1 MQVIPAVDVLD
12 GAVVRLLR
20 GDYEKVTRYGD
31 DPVAVVEKFV
41 SEGAALV
48 HVVDL
53 AAARSGE
60 SDGTLWRLLGAAGVP
75 FQAAGGIRTAAD
87 AEAAVAGG
95 AARVVS
101 GTAAVWDPRT
111 LQSMADAVGSE
122 RLVAAIDI
130 LGAKAFGAGWT
141 DAGRPVEEVVAG
153 AVTAGAGKLMV
164 TGISSDGALEGPA
177 YGVIGQVAAT
187 AGVPVIASGGVARL
201 SDFERLLPLG
211 VEAVVVGRSLY
222 EGRFTLAEAMAAAR

>member
-1 MQVIPAVDVLD
+1 VQVIPAVDVLG

-20 GDYEKVTRYGD
+20 GDYQQVTRYGD

-41 SEGAALV
+41 SEGAGLV

-53 AAARSGE
+53 GAARSGE
-60 SDGTLWRLLGAAGVP
+60 SDRTLWRRLGAAGVP
-75 FQAAGGIRTAAD
+75 FQAAGGIRSAAD
-87 AEAAVAGG
+87 AEAAVVAG

-101 GTAAVWDPRT
+101 GTAAVWDPAT
-111 LQSMADAVGSE
+111 LRLMADAVGGE

-141 DAGRPVEEVVAG
+141 DAGRPAAEVVAS
-153 AVTAGAGKLMV
+153 AVAAGAGRLMV
-164 TGISSDGALEGPA
+164 TGISSDGALQGPS
-177 YGVIGQVAAT
+177 YDVIGQVAAT

-201 SDFERLLPLG
+201 SDFEGLIPLG

-222 EGRFTLAEAMAAAR
+222 EGRFTLAEAMAAAG